1 MSEKNSKHKSKPVI
15 GISIGDVNGIGP
27 EIIIKALDD
36 PRITRYC
43 TPIIYANGSI
53 ISYYRKALDRQN
65 FNFYQTKGFENVNHK
80 KVNVFNTW
88 DEKVDI
94 TPGESTK
101 NGGLY
106 AIKSL
111 EQAVED
117 LKEEKI
123 HALVTAPLSK
133 ELVIE
138 AGFDFPGHTEYLANA
153 TNTAENLMMMVLDQL
168 RVAVVTGHIPV
179 QEIKDKLTGELI
191 ETKLEIMIRSL
202 KSDFAIKKPKIAVLG
217 LNPHAGENGKIGKED
232 QEIIHP
238 VIEKFKDR
246 GELIFGPYP
255 ADGFFGSTQ
264 HKNFD
269 GVLAMYHDQGLIPFK
284 ILSQGEG
291 INFTAG
297 LPIIRTSPAHGTA
310 FNLAGKDLADSTSML
325 NSIFLAI
332 DLAKQKFDDLKDD

>member
-1 MSEKNSKHKSKPVI
+1 MSEKNSKRKSKPII
-15 GISIGDVNGIGP
+15 GISIGDINGIGP

-36 PRITRYC
+36 PRLTSYC
-43 TPIIYANGSI
+43 TPLIYANGSI
-53 ISYYRKALDRQN
+53 ISYYRKAFNRHN
-65 FNFYQTKGFENVNHK
+65 FNFYQTKDFDNLNHK

-94 TPGESTK
+94 TPGESNK

-111 EQAVED
+111 ERAVED
-117 LKEEKI
+117 LKAEKI

-153 TNTAENLMMMVLDQL
+153 SGIAENLMMMVLDQL
-168 RVAVVTGHIPV
+168 KIAVVTGHIPV
-179 QEIKDKLTGELI
+179 EAIKGQLTHELI
-191 ETKLEIMIRSL
+191 TTKLEIMLKSL
-202 KSDFAIKKPKIAVLG
+202 KQDFQIKKPKIAVLG

-232 QEIIHP
+232 QAVILP
-238 VIEKFKDR
+238 VIDKIKER
-246 GELIFGPYP
+246 GELIFGPFP
-255 ADGFFGSTQ
+255 ADGFFGSSQ
-264 HKNFD
+264 HRNFD

-297 LPIIRTSPAHGTA
+297 LPVIRTSPAHGTA
-310 FNLAGKDLADSTSML
+310 YNLAGKDLADSTSML

-332 DLAKQKFDDLKDD
+332 DLAKQKFGYLKDD